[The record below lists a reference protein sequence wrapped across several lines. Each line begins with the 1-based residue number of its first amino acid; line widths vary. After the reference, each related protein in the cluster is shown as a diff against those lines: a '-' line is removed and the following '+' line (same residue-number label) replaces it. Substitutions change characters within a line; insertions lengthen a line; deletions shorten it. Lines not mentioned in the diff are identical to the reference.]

1 MYNKIRH
8 SRKGF
13 TLLELIVGMT
23 IFSLGITS
31 IFLLLSQTMKSVT
44 ISRNEV
50 VVANLLR
57 EQIELVRNIR
67 DTNIIQAAKWDSGIN
82 AWTFLIE
89 NNFTLDKKT
98 FDSNGNVVTSPV
110 SITQKLISDVT
121 EVKDNEKLQAKFT
134 ATQLC
139 YDTEKR
145 YVHCDSTAVSN
156 GAQTPTIFAS
166 YINIEPMKYT
176 FNGTDTPIKKD
187 GNDQWYI
194 IDARV
199 IVRDWSN
206 YREYDARSA
215 ITDWIK

>member
-1 MYNKIRH
+1 
-8 SRKGF
+8 
-13 TLLELIVGMT
+13 
-23 IFSLGITS
+23 
-31 IFLLLSQTMKSVT
+31 MKSVT

-67 DTNIIQAAKWDSGIN
+67 DTNIIQAAKWDS
-82 AWTFLIE
+82 ALIKDGASYTYSLWSGSFIIGNDFTATGVTYNPSNWNRITSPVFMSWITIQDI
-89 NNFTLDKKT
+89 NNFTDDT
-98 FDSNGNVVTSPV
+98 
-110 SITQKLISDVT
+110 
-121 EVKDNEKLQAKFT
+121 KLQSKFE
-134 ATQLC
+134 ASQLC
-139 YDTEKR
+139 YDDKTR
-145 YVHCDSTAVSN
+145 YIHCNRISWVGVTNSW
-156 GAQTPTIFAS
+156 TIFAS
-166 YINIEPMKYT
+166 YINIIPMQYT
-176 FNGTDTPIKKD
+176 SGGSNTPIKKD